1 VNVRLLCI
9 TGI

>member
-1 VNVRLLCI
+1 MSEVNLCI